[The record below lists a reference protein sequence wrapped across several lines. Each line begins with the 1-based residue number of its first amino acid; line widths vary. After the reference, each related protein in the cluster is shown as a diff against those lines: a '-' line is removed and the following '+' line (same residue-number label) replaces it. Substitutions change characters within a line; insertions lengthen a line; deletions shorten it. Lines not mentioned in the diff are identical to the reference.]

1 MAGRIGLIDTAV
13 KTSETGYI
21 QRRLIKGLED
31 LMVAYDMTVRTN
43 KNKIVQ
49 FRYGDDNINPIK
61 VENQS
66 IPIVNMTVQEIFSH
80 YFVPLDSTKILNN
93 IYTKSALARHKSQL
107 QEINAKCN
115 TYTTMM
121 LEQREKI
128 VKYVFKNKES
138 KNVVNCPVAF
148 QYIINNVQGQMNFT
162 NTSMVDITFLEAFQ
176 MIEECYNN
184 LEKLHYSAPT
194 ELLKTLYYYY
204 LSPKELL
211 VVKRFNKNALTLL
224 LSAITLSYKQ
234 SIVSPGEMV
243 GIIAGQSIG
252 EVSTQMTLNT
262 FHFAG
267 VASKSNV
274 TRGVPRMQ
282 ELLSLTEEIK
292 NPSLTVYLKPEDQS
306 SKETATKYMHMI
318 THTSLEDIVE
328 SIEICFD
335 PDDSNTLVEEDKELI
350 EQYRIFNNL
359 IDESNEDNE
368 NSNKSKWIIRMVM
381 DPETMFEKNITM
393 DDVNFTLKNCYKD
406 IISCVFSD
414 YNSDKLVFRIRMN
427 EVVNHAKNSKIKKSL
442 DQTDQIY
449 VLQSF
454 QEELLKNVVLRGVK
468 GIDQV
473 VLRRIK
479 DNFVE
484 QNGSFKTSDMWVL
497 DTVGS
502 NLVDILGLDYI
513 DNTRTF
519 SNNVVEI
526 YDVLGIEAA
535 RQAIYNE
542 FVDVIEYDG
551 NYINYHHYCVLADRM
566 TFTHKLISI
575 YRHGI
580 NNDNIGPIAKATF
593 EETPEMFLKAAR
605 HGELDTLRGVSANIM
620 CGQEGFYGTSAFQVV
635 LDIEKMQEIQETSEY
650 KNINENAEI
659 ERFLGSIDDPNDV
672 CSIKNLEIR
681 NNVGNIKS
689 KIVKEVDDNDYNP
702 GF

>member
-1 MAGRIGLIDTAV
+1 
-13 KTSETGYI
+13 
-21 QRRLIKGLED
+21 
-31 LMVAYDMTVRTN
+31 
-43 KNKIVQ
+43 
-49 FRYGDDNINPIK
+49 
-61 VENQS
+61 
-66 IPIVNMTVQEIFSH
+66 
-80 YFVPLDSTKILNN
+80 
-93 IYTKSALARHKSQL
+93 
-107 QEINAKCN
+107 
-115 TYTTMM
+115 
-121 LEQREKI
+121 
-128 VKYVFKNKES
+128 
-138 KNVVNCPVAF
+138 
-148 QYIINNVQGQMNFT
+148 
-162 NTSMVDITFLEAFQ
+162 
-176 MIEECYNN
+176 
-184 LEKLHYSAPT
+184 
-194 ELLKTLYYYY
+194 
-204 LSPKELL
+204 
-211 VVKRFNKNALTLL
+211 
-224 LSAITLSYKQ
+224 
-234 SIVSPGEMV
+234 
-243 GIIAGQSIG
+243 
-252 EVSTQMTLNT
+252 
-262 FHFAG
+262 
-267 VASKSNV
+267 
-274 TRGVPRMQ
+274 
-282 ELLSLTEEIK
+282 
-292 NPSLTVYLKPEDQS
+292 
-306 SKETATKYMHMI
+306 
-318 THTSLEDIVE
+318 
-328 SIEICFD
+328 
-335 PDDSNTLVEEDKELI
+335 
-350 EQYRIFNNL
+350 
-359 IDESNEDNE
+359 
-368 NSNKSKWIIRMVM
+368 
-381 DPETMFEKNITM
+381 
-393 DDVNFTLKNCYKD
+393 
-406 IISCVFSD
+406 
-414 YNSDKLVFRIRMN
+414 
-427 EVVNHAKNSKIKKSL
+427 
-442 DQTDQIY
+442 
-449 VLQSF
+449 LQSF

-479 DNFVE
+479 DNIVE
-484 QNGSFKTSDMWVL
+484 ENGSFKTSDMWVL

-650 KNINENAEI
+650 KNINENLEI

-689 KIVKEVDDNDYNP
+689 KIVKNVDDDNDYNP